1 MSSVVGKFVMNSR
14 AASGSIFDSVA
25 ISSSKGNRQT
35 CPAITLA
42 ETNKERRGGQIEA
55 IGTRGR
61 HVIHRRATRIALF
74 GHPLSSCPAGLEYVR
89 KRRGRQRRGDQIRLD
104 LIVRTDP
111 KPNTNQPTMH
121 AVIAPASVAS
131 ICAVEELPRTG
142 D

>member
-1 MSSVVGKFVMNSR
+1 MRSGNQIGNGRRRSSERDHDHSDRPLN
-14 AASGSIFDSVA
+14 VA
-25 ISSSKGNRQT
+25 LTYLTVEKHRYQ
-35 CPAITLA
+35 
-42 ETNKERRGGQIEA
+42 RGGHRCQIQKSA
-55 IGTRGR
+55 
-61 HVIHRRATRIALF
+61 RRCE
-74 GHPLSSCPAGLEYVR
+74 SSQA
-89 KRRGRQRRGDQIRLD
+89 DQIRLD